1 MSEQETAGPSR
12 CPSNQARS
20 LEMNVSNLPS
30 DDSPR
35 SFDDFLDS
43 LMLPDTL
50 SELKDGHNL
59 SKTDPIHWETL
70 KQAVLQTS
78 TLPLE
83 DLPHALYTG
92 VPGKKSNDPS
102 SDILTLLNTMENA
115 ILNSLQTTAPDSTRT
130 NVGDAPAQEF
140 HFDQHSL
147 ASSVGP
153 DRNHFKKNKRRGGD
167 ILPKRTSLVIG
178 PADGAKSQASTEVS
192 QEWRKPGG
200 KKSKPFRPKGCEC
213 LQATAS
219 GQDYLITVNN
229 TLRLNLTVH
238 LTAKVH
244 IGTISKSHIME
255 WRTRISTNSPRLCVG
270 TTDFDALQEHV
281 QENWCQIWHFNNS
294 RYRAKKMSILG
305 KMLTTRKEADGTAE
319 EFCTDLVTSTML
331 AQLRMS
337 CLKWA
342 GDHHLYDPQYKSVKE
357 TLAFTVKSQVEEIL
371 VCTAQDGSDH
381 EGSIC

>member
-200 KKSKPFRPKGCEC
+200 KKSKPFRPKGCDAWNIVTGNDTEPGRVGVGP
-213 LQATAS
+213 AAERAGSVPPTTPVK
-219 GQDYLITVNN
+219 GQVIGRRIT
-229 TLRLNLTVH
+229 
-238 LTAKVH
+238 
-244 IGTISKSHIME
+244 G
-255 WRTRISTNSPRLCVG
+255 
-270 TTDFDALQEHV
+270 
-281 QENWCQIWHFNNS
+281 
-294 RYRAKKMSILG
+294 
-305 KMLTTRKEADGTAE
+305 E
-319 EFCTDLVTSTML
+319 EFEGM
-331 AQLRMS
+331 
-337 CLKWA
+337 
-342 GDHHLYDPQYKSVKE
+342 G
-357 TLAFTVKSQVEEIL
+357 QV
-371 VCTAQDGSDH
+371 AS
-381 EGSIC
+381 EGE